1 MESHANPSVNM
12 TEEELVAMLA
22 DLNLETTKKEDE
34 GVFLENADAEVNS
47 LIAKT
52 LETEV
57 IDRSDEDDVPVD
69 ANELSKPEM
78 LTAKPDTDVNVIQ
91 SEQSEQ
97 KVEAETAEAVK
108 AEPAKTKTQAKRV
121 RQYYANAFDRM
132 KGHIGEHF
140 DRYLILETRD
150 ASHSQEAGEQKK
162 KEFVEAFGK
171 AGKKVQ
177 NRAAFFI
184 EFSAG
189 KATSLNYVCETAVKM
204 LCQAGKITLG
214 ANGNLYQKLL
224 SKPYSPRSASAMG
237 TNTVNAMKLL
247 KMVTTERDGSLV
259 PNENSTHLKCI
270 RINLGV

>member
-1 MESHANPSVNM
+1 MENHASPSVNM

-22 DLNLETTKKEDE
+22 DLNLEADKKENE
-34 GVFLENADAEVNS
+34 SVFPENADAEVSS

-57 IDRSDEDDVPVD
+57 IDRSGEDDAPVD
-69 ANELSKPEM
+69 VNELSKPEM
-78 LTAKPDTDVNVIQ
+78 LTADASVVQ
-91 SEQSEQ
+91 SEQPEQ
-97 KVEAETAEAVK
+97 KVEAVK

-132 KGHIGEHF
+132 KGHIGEYF
-140 DRYLILETRD
+140 DRYLVLETRD
-150 ASHSQEAGEQKK
+150 ASSSQEAEEQKK

-189 KATSLNYVCETAVKM
+189 KTTSLNYVCETAVKM

-224 SKPYSPRSASAMG
+224 SKPYSPRSASTMG

-247 KMVTTERDGSLV
+247 KMVTTEHDGSLV